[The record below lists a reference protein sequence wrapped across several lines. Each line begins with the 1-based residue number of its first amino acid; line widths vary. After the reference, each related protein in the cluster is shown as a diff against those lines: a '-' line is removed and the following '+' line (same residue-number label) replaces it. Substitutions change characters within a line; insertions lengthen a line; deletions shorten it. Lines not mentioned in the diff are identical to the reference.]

1 MNGDKWRNTM
11 VSTIAICKA
20 ASMIDNVDVVV
31 SFRTTHESG
40 GRSSRTSNYLPLVA
54 IGYDSRV
61 DKFSKVLRHFGWIS
75 PGGTTPEGLCF
86 EAIMNEIEPTVRD
99 RDSYFLNFS
108 DGMPM
113 FSNNDLYYYDNEATN
128 HTKKMVDQIRNKGV
142 KVLSYFIG
150 DGYSSE
156 RGEQDF
162 KTMYGN
168 DASFI
173 NVTSVME
180 VSKSMNKM
188 FLEK

>member
-1 MNGDKWRNTM
+1 
-11 VSTIAICKA
+11 
-20 ASMIDNVDVVV
+20 
-31 SFRTTHESG
+31 
-40 GRSSRTSNYLPLVA
+40 
-54 IGYDSRV
+54 
-61 DKFSKVLRHFGWIS
+61 
-75 PGGTTPEGLCF
+75 
-86 EAIMNEIEPTVRD
+86 
-99 RDSYFLNFS
+99 
-108 DGMPM
+108 
-113 FSNNDLYYYDNEATN
+113 
-128 HTKKMVDQIRNKGV
+128 MVDQIRNKGV
-142 KVLSYFIG
+142 RVLSYFIG